1 MHNRASIG
9 ETTATSIHLHVELL
23 YLKARWQAE
32 SVLLAPL
39 DDRGIRA
46 FLYPLDIIKACLLL

>member
-1 MHNRASIG
+1 MHIKASIS

-32 SVLLAPL
+32 SVLLAAL
-39 DDRGIRA
+39 DDRGIGA
-46 FLYPLDIIKACLLL
+46 VLYPLDTIKACLLL